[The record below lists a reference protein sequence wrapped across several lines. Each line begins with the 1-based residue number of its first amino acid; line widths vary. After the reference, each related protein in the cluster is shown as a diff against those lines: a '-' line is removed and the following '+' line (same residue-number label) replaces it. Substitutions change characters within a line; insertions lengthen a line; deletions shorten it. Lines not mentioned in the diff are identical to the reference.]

1 MALLVLL
8 ASFSLW
14 AAFGISR
21 FSSISSPGAF
31 PMVCAAAM
39 VITAIL
45 SLGGSLRKSGPE
57 ETGQSGLRRFVTHVM
72 PIRLV
77 LFSAALVGYML
88 LLETVG
94 FLAASYVYLLVSM
107 RILGS
112 RQLGKNALISLVV
125 LAGVFLVFRTAFSV
139 VLPAGTLLGPYTPE
153 LLK

>member
-39 VITAIL
+39 VITALL
-45 SLGGSLRKSGPE
+45 SLGGSLRKSAPE
-57 ETGQSGLRRFVTHVM
+57 QAEHSGLRQFVTHVM

-94 FLAASYVYLLVSM
+94 FLVASYVYLLVSM

-112 RQLGKNALISLVV
+112 RQLGANAVISLVV

>member
-8 ASFSLW
+8 AGFSLS
-14 AAFGISR
+14 AAFDISR

-39 VITAIL
+39 AITAVL
-45 SLGGSLRKSGPE
+45 SLGGSLRKSPAE
-57 ETGQSGLRRFVTHVM
+57 ASEQSGLRQFVTHVM
-72 PIRLV
+72 PVRLV
-77 LFSAALVGYML
+77 LFVAALVGYML
-88 LLETVG
+88 LLERLG
-94 FLAASYVYLLVSM
+94 FLVSSYIYLLLSM

-112 RQLGKNALISLVV
+112 RRLGMNAVLSVLV

-139 VLPAGTLLGPYTPE
+139 VLPAGSLLGPYTPE

>member
-1 MALLVLL
+1 MVLLVLL
-8 ASFSLW
+8 AGFSLW

-21 FSSISSPGAF
+21 FSSISSAGAF

-45 SLGGSLRKSGPE
+45 TIAGSLRKSAPE
-57 ETGQSGLRRFVTHVM
+57 ASGHSDLRQFITHVM

-77 LFSAALVGYML
+77 LFAAALVGYML
-88 LLETVG
+88 LLETLG
-94 FLAASYVYLLVSM
+94 FLVSSYLYLLLSM

-112 RQLGKNALISLVV
+112 RRLGMNSLLSLLV
-125 LAGVFLVFRTAFSV
+125 LAAVFLVFRTAFSV
-139 VLPAGTLLGPYTPE
+139 VLPVGSLLGPYTPE

>member
-1 MALLVLL
+1 MVLLVLF

-21 FSSISSPGAF
+21 FSSISSAGAF

-39 VITAIL
+39 VVTAVM
-45 SLGGSLRKSGPE
+45 SLGGSLRKSAPE
-57 ETGQSGLRRFVTHVM
+57 ASEHSGLHQFVTHVL
-72 PIRLV
+72 PVRLV
-77 LFSAALVGYML
+77 LFVAALVGYML
-88 LLETVG
+88 LLETLG
-94 FLAASYVYLLVSM
+94 FLVSSYLYLVISM

-112 RQLGKNALISLVV
+112 RRLGMNTVLSLLV

-139 VLPAGTLLGPYTPE
+139 VLPTGTLLGPYTPE